1 MGSADG
7 CFATKAI
14 SNTQNGVAYSTTE
27 AWNTSNDG
35 ISFLASRSSSIF
47 GKSTK
52 VQTRSY
58 QLLMIIK
65 AWYAAGWTF
74 WLEPKI
80 GLLELKFKDIYLN
93 NILPEPNPILS
104 VTVVWGLLKAPSEY
118 EVFDI
123 KLYVLPMPF
132 GVFPNV
138 QGQAVGS
145 RGAETSYSG
154 SLTLTQ
160 TGTCDYLGAQ
170 LGGVLTLNID
180 ASKNSSIYKNTSK
193 INVRS
198 YQALIIIKA

>member
-1 MGSADG
+1 
-7 CFATKAI
+7 
-14 SNTQNGVAYSTTE
+14 
-27 AWNTSNDG
+27 
-35 ISFLASRSSSIF
+35 
-47 GKSTK
+47 
-52 VQTRSY
+52 
-58 QLLMIIK
+58 
-65 AWYAAGWTF
+65 
-74 WLEPKI
+74 
-80 GLLELKFKDIYLN
+80 
-93 NILPEPNPILS
+93 
-104 VTVVWGLLKAPSEY
+104 
-118 EVFDI
+118 
-123 KLYVLPMPF
+123 MPF